1 MNMAEK
7 KFLSWVGYKNEDN
20 QAANTP
26 GTPAAPTASAM
37 DRIREL
43 ESQLADM
50 RSRRDI
56 TGLTREEFEI
66 LASETAMTLIKTAQS
81 REARAIAIA
90 EKAVA
95 DATRAAKQAIESA
108 EMKAKQVLSAAEGR
122 GRKYLQA
129 AQDEA
134 AEITG
139 TALAEAERLV
149 EAREREAAAL
159 ASSARR
165 EAERLITTATSDIL
179 DFKSWLMSAIQE
191 SERLHRIQT
200 QSLASAEEAI
210 KQTRG
215 RLSSAFEK
223 LAALGAD
230 IEANIGE
237 GNRPHAKAFIRKAT
251 KEVRGEED
259 VPEVPS
265 RTRAK
270 NSPAKKK
277 PAARKKTSKRK

>member
-1 MNMAEK
+1 MAEK
-7 KFLSWVGYKNEDN
+7 NFLSWVGYKNEDN
-20 QAANTP
+20 QTPNKP
-26 GTPAAPTASAM
+26 GTAAAPSASAM

-43 ESQLADM
+43 EAQLADM

-81 REARAIAIA
+81 REARAISIA
-90 EKAVA
+90 EKAVS

-134 AEITG
+134 AEITSS
-139 TALAEAERLV
+139 AEAEAERLV
-149 EAREREAAAL
+149 EAREREANAL

-165 EAERLITTATSDIL
+165 EAERLITTATSDIA

-237 GNRPHAKAFIRKAT
+237 GNRPHAKAFVRKMT
-251 KEVRGEED
+251 KEVRGED
-259 VPEVPS
+259 DAPVRRS
-265 RTRAK
+265 SKSST
-270 NSPAKKK
+270 KKK
-277 PAARKKTSKRK
+277 PAARKKTTKRK

>member
-1 MNMAEK
+1 MDMAEK
-7 KFLSWVGYKNEDN
+7 NFLSWVGYKNEDN
-20 QAANTP
+20 QTSNKP
-26 GTPAAPTASAM
+26 GTAAAPSASAM

-43 ESQLADM
+43 EAQLADM

-81 REARAIAIA
+81 REARAISIA
-90 EKAVA
+90 EKAVS

-139 TALAEAERLV
+139 SAEAEAERLV
-149 EAREREAAAL
+149 EAREREANAL

-165 EAERLITTATSDIL
+165 EAERLITTATSDIA

-237 GNRPHAKAFIRKAT
+237 GNRPHAKAFIRKMT
-251 KEVRGEED
+251 KEVRGED
-259 VPEVPS
+259 DAPVRRS
-265 RTRAK
+265 SKSST
-270 NSPAKKK
+270 KKK
-277 PAARKKTSKRK
+277 PAARKKTTKRK

>member
-1 MNMAEK
+1 MAEK
-7 KFLSWVGYKNEDN
+7 NFLSWVGYKNEDN
-20 QAANTP
+20 QTPNKP
-26 GTPAAPTASAM
+26 GTAAAPSASAM

-43 ESQLADM
+43 EAQLADM

-81 REARAIAIA
+81 REARANSIA
-90 EKAVA
+90 EKAVS

-139 TALAEAERLV
+139 SAEAEAERLV
-149 EAREREAAAL
+149 EAREREANAL

-165 EAERLITTATSDIL
+165 EAERLITTATSDIA

-237 GNRPHAKAFIRKAT
+237 GNRPHAKAFIRKMT
-251 KEVRGEED
+251 KEVRGED
-259 VPEVPS
+259 DAPVRRS
-265 RTRAK
+265 SKSST
-270 NSPAKKK
+270 KKK
-277 PAARKKTSKRK
+277 PAARKKTTKRK

>member
-1 MNMAEK
+1 
-7 KFLSWVGYKNEDN
+7 
-20 QAANTP
+20 
-26 GTPAAPTASAM
+26 M

-56 TGLTREEFEI
+56 TALTREEFEI

-81 REARAIAIA
+81 REARAIATA
-90 EKAVA
+90 EKAVGE
-95 DATRAAKQAIESA
+95 ATRAAKQAIESA
-108 EMKAKQVLSAAEGR
+108 ELKAKQVLAAAEGR

-129 AQDEA
+129 AQEEA
-134 AEITG
+134 EEIAG
-139 TALAEAERLV
+139 SAAAEAEQLV
-149 EAREREAAAL
+149 EAREREARAL
-159 ASSARR
+159 AMSARR
-165 EAERLITTATSDIL
+165 EAERLITTATSDIA

-210 KQTRG
+210 RQTRG

-223 LAALGAD
+223 LAALGSD

-237 GNRPHAKAFIRKAT
+237 GNRPHAKAFIRKMT
-251 KEVRGEED
+251 KEARGEED

-265 RTRAK
+265 RSRAK
-270 NSPAKKK
+270 KPAAKKK
-277 PAARKKTSKRK
+277 PAARKKTTKRK

>member
-1 MNMAEK
+1 MAEK
-7 KFLSWVGYKNEDN
+7 NFLSWVGYKNEDN
-20 QAANTP
+20 QTPNKP
-26 GTPAAPTASAM
+26 GTAAAPSASAM

-43 ESQLADM
+43 EAQLADM

-81 REARAIAIA
+81 REARAVAIA

-139 TALAEAERLV
+139 TAEAEAERLV
-149 EAREREAAAL
+149 EAREREANAL

-165 EAERLITTATSDIL
+165 EAERLITTATSDIA

-237 GNRPHAKAFIRKAT
+237 GNRPHAKAFIRKMT
-251 KEVRGEED
+251 KEVRGED
-259 VPEVPS
+259 DAPVRRS
-265 RTRAK
+265 SKSST
-270 NSPAKKK
+270 KKK
-277 PAARKKTSKRK
+277 PAARKKTTKRK

>member
-1 MNMAEK
+1 MAEK
-7 KFLSWVGYKNEDN
+7 NFLSWVGYKNEDN
-20 QAANTP
+20 QTPNKP
-26 GTPAAPTASAM
+26 GTPAAPSASAM

-43 ESQLADM
+43 EAQLADM

-81 REARAIAIA
+81 REARAISIA
-90 EKAVA
+90 EKAVS

-134 AEITG
+134 AEITSS
-139 TALAEAERLV
+139 AEAEAERLV

-165 EAERLITTATSDIL
+165 EAERLITTATSDIA

-237 GNRPHAKAFIRKAT
+237 GNRPHAKAFIRKMT
-251 KEVRGEED
+251 KEVRGED
-259 VPEVPS
+259 DAPVRRS
-265 RTRAK
+265 SKSST
-270 NSPAKKK
+270 KKK
-277 PAARKKTSKRK
+277 PAARKKTTKRK

>member
-1 MNMAEK
+1 MAEK
-7 KFLSWVGYKNEDN
+7 NFLSWVGYKNEDN
-20 QAANTP
+20 QTPNKP
-26 GTPAAPTASAM
+26 GTAAAPSASAM

-43 ESQLADM
+43 EAQLADM

-81 REARAIAIA
+81 REARAVTIA

-134 AEITG
+134 AEITSSAE
-139 TALAEAERLV
+139 TEAERLV
-149 EAREREAAAL
+149 DAREREAAAL

-165 EAERLITTATSDIL
+165 EAERLITTATSDIA

-191 SERLHRIQT
+191 SERLHRIQS

-237 GNRPHAKAFIRKAT
+237 GNRPHAKAFIRKVT
-251 KEVRGEED
+251 KEVRGED
-259 VPEVPS
+259 DIPEVPS
-265 RTRAK
+265 RRTTK
-270 NSPAKKK
+270 KSPAKRK
-277 PAARKKTSKRK
+277 PAARKKTTKRK

>member
-1 MNMAEK
+1 MAEK
-7 KFLSWVGYKNEDN
+7 NFLSWVGYKNEDN
-20 QAANTP
+20 QDANKG
-26 GTPAAPTASAM
+26 GTAAAPTASAM

-43 ESQLADM
+43 EAQLADM

-81 REARAIAIA
+81 REARAVAIA

-95 DATRAAKQAIESA
+95 DATRAPKQAIEAA
-108 EMKAKQVLSAAEGR
+108 EMKATPVLSAAEGR

-134 AEITG
+134 SEITG
-139 TALAEAERLV
+139 SAMAEAERLV
-149 EAREREAAAL
+149 EAREREAHAL
-159 ASSARR
+159 AMSARR
-165 EAERLITTATSDIL
+165 EAERLITTATSDIA

-223 LAALGAD
+223 LAALGSD
-230 IEANIGE
+230 IEASIGD
-237 GNRPHAKAFIRKAT
+237 GNRPNAKAFIRKAN
-251 KEVRGEED
+251 KELRGEQD
-259 VPEVPS
+259 VPEVPTR
-265 RTRAK
+265 RTPK
-270 NSPAKKK
+270 SSAKKK

>member
-1 MNMAEK
+1 MAEK
-7 KFLSWVGYKNEDN
+7 NFLSWVGYKNEDN
-20 QAANTP
+20 QTPNKP
-26 GTPAAPTASAM
+26 GTAAAPSASAM

-43 ESQLADM
+43 EAQLADM

-81 REARAIAIA
+81 REARAISIA
-90 EKAVA
+90 EKAVS

-108 EMKAKQVLSAAEGR
+108 EMKAKQVLSAAEGQ

-134 AEITG
+134 AEITSS
-139 TALAEAERLV
+139 AEAEAERLV
-149 EAREREAAAL
+149 EAREREANAL

-165 EAERLITTATSDIL
+165 EAERLITTATSDIA

-237 GNRPHAKAFIRKAT
+237 GNRPHAKAFIRKMT
-251 KEVRGEED
+251 KEVRGED
-259 VPEVPS
+259 DAPVRRS
-265 RTRAK
+265 SKSST
-270 NSPAKKK
+270 KKK
-277 PAARKKTSKRK
+277 PAARKKTTKRK

>member
-1 MNMAEK
+1 MAEK
-7 KFLSWVGYKNEDN
+7 NFLSWVGYKNEDN
-20 QAANTP
+20 QDANTG
-26 GTPAAPTASAM
+26 GTAAAPTASAM

-43 ESQLADM
+43 EAQLADM

-81 REARAIAIA
+81 REARAVAIA

-122 GRKYLQA
+122 GHKYLQA

-134 AEITG
+134 SEITG
-139 TALAEAERLV
+139 SAMAEAERLV
-149 EAREREAAAL
+149 EAREREAHAL
-159 ASSARR
+159 AMSARR
-165 EAERLITTATSDIL
+165 EAERLITTATSDIA

-223 LAALGAD
+223 LAALGSD
-230 IEANIGE
+230 IEASIGD
-237 GNRPHAKAFIRKAT
+237 GNRPNAKAFIRKAN
-251 KEVRGEED
+251 KELRGEQD
-259 VPEVPS
+259 VPEVPTR
-265 RTRAK
+265 RTPK
-270 NSPAKKK
+270 SSAKKK